1 MERMWCL
8 SCETKDM
15 VVLLAFLCA
24 GCCLYFVNK
33 QKHTVIGPFI
43 VLIPTGCPSPPSVLP
58 HENLVYSQGSLLPC
72 RVSGQHT
79 LSGRVTCVSSQ
90 RPTSS
95 GQALPGSWAW
105 WWGSEALSQEP
116 GEIACLWPQKG
127 TRGDANYAYVYGL
140 KWKKKSTKKQNQT
153 SGYISGHRFISDIF
167 FPDNSHVFQV
177 KAVWYLLRI
186 LQWE

>member
-1 MERMWCL
+1 MERTWCL

-15 VVLLAFLCA
+15 EVLLVFLCV

-58 HENLVYSQGSLLPC
+58 HENLVHSQGSLLPC

-79 LSGRVTCVSSQ
+79 RSRRGTCISTGQVLQSAVHQLRPSPAQGAEPDGEASRPFPRNLGRLHAWSLVKRLGPQ
-90 RPTSS
+90 R
-95 GQALPGSWAW
+95 
-105 WWGSEALSQEP
+105 
-116 GEIACLWPQKG
+116 G

-140 KWKKKSTKKQNQT
+140 KWKKKSTKKQNKWLCFRT
-153 SGYISGHRFISDIF
+153 
-167 FPDNSHVFQV
+167 
-177 KAVWYLLRI
+177 
-186 LQWE
+186 